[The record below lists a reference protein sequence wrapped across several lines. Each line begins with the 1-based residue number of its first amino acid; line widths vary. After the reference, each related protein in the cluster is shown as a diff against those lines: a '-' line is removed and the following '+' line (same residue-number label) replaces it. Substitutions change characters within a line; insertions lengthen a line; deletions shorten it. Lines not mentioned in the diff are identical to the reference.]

1 MEKEQ
6 QEVKVL
12 TSSKFTW
19 TINNFIPFPR
29 FFYSE
34 TFFVGPYS
42 WQIAMIPSVTDIIL
56 RGLLVDRLYAVD
68 IVGWRSL
75 NFKLSLVNQLQ
86 GKSTITKVFLREPRA
101 TTRPCFTVHP
111 PSATV
116 ATPAPPLGRHR
127 VAPAIHSSSSIF
139 PFLSPVSIPC
149 FPGFV
154 LFTAAVR
161 NEFVFPLNVALD
173 ELVYCAVLVLNSGLG
188 ANILVDNKGCI
199 KLADFGASKQ
209 VELASIRMDYLNV
222 HKVEQF

>member
-86 GKSTITKVFLREPRA
+86 GKSTITK
-101 TTRPCFTVHP
+101 
-111 PSATV
+111 
-116 ATPAPPLGRHR
+116 G
-127 VAPAIHSSSSIF
+127 IIIF
-139 PFLSPVSIPC
+139 FD
-149 FPGFV
+149 G
-154 LFTAAVR
+154 
-161 NEFVFPLNVALD
+161 
-173 ELVYCAVLVLNSGLG
+173 
-188 ANILVDNKGCI
+188 
-199 KLADFGASKQ
+199 
-209 VELASIRMDYLNV
+209 
-222 HKVEQF
+222 